1 MKKKPTL
8 LLGRNPC
15 ISLFVTIFLLLLLS
29 FQHTKAQIPNITSF
43 SPASGSIGTAVTI
56 KGTNFNTTT
65 DQNIVFFGAT
75 KAIVTAATNGNTLTV
90 TVPTGATYQPISVL
104 NLANALMGSSA
115 APFRVTFS
123 GGFIDSNSLDTKVD
137 FTTGSTPYSVTIG
150 DLDGDGKSDLAIA
163 NYGSNTVSVFRNTS
177 VGGRTTSSSFATKV
191 DFPTGVGPVS
201 VSIGD
206 VDGDGKPEL
215 ATANHFSN
223 TVSVL
228 RNTAENGNITSSS
241 FAGKVDF
248 TTGIYP
254 TSVSMSDL
262 DGDGKPELAVANS
275 LSATVSVFHNTSF
288 SGSISFMAKVDFNTD
303 LGLYPYSISV
313 GDLDGD
319 GKPELTIANFYSNS
333 VSVFRN
339 TAVSGSITTTSFSEK
354 VDYITGSSPY
364 SVSIGDL
371 DGDGKPELAIANYGS
386 ATVSIL
392 RNNSSSGSITTSSF
406 ATKVDF
412 TTGENPISVS
422 ISDLDGNGKSDLA
435 VANYGSSTVSVFR
448 NTATIGSLTSGS
460 FATKVDY
467 VTGDSPFSVNSG
479 DLDGDGKPELAIAN
493 TSGSVSILGNNPKF
507 PPNITSFSPTSGYI
521 GTTVTITG
529 SNFNATANQNVV
541 FFGATKATV
550 TAASTISLT
559 VTVPSGATYQPL
571 TVLNLAT
578 ALIGS
583 SATPFR
589 VTFTGGA
596 IATNSLDPKVDFT
609 TGSTPYSLSMGDLDG
624 DGKSDLVVANYGSAT
639 ISVFRNTSVSGS
651 TTSNSFAPKVDFPT
665 GTGPYFVSIGDLDRD
680 GKPELA
686 VANYGSAT
694 ISIFRNTATSG
705 SIINSSF
712 ATKVDFTTGTGP
724 VSMSM
729 GDLDGDGKPEL
740 AVANYSSSTVSVF
753 RNTATNGSITST
765 SFANKIDFTTGTSPR
780 SVSMGDLDGD
790 SKPELATANYGSSTV
805 SVFRNTSLSGS
816 ITNASFAGKVD
827 FTTHS
832 SPYSVSIGDLDGD
845 GKPDLTVANFYSATV
860 SIFRNTASSGN
871 LTSNSFATKVDFATG
886 SGSRSVSIGDLD
898 GDGKPDLAIANLYS
912 ATVSVLRNMTSSGS
926 LTNSSFATKM
936 DFTTGAGPAFV
947 SIGDLD
953 GDGKPELAIANSGSN
968 TVSVFRNNP
977 KFPQGS
983 LTANG
988 PFCSGTG
995 KLTWVTTEGTGPF
1008 TVIYNDGTA
1017 NRTITNVTSGTAFEV
1032 FTNPVISTTTYT
1044 LVSVMGSDAAVRTS
1058 GFTVGSAIITINPK
1072 PTAIANSNSP
1082 LCAGNTISL
1091 TGEGVGTYLWNGPS
1105 GFSST
1110 LQSPSITNA
1119 TILLSGVYTL
1129 TITNTQG
1136 CSSTTT
1142 TSVTVNALPIATA
1155 SSNSPLCA
1163 GNTLSLSGGGGGTYL
1178 WNGPMG
1184 FSSTAQSPSITD
1196 ATTLASE
1203 IYTISVTNANNCTN
1217 TATTSVTVNTLPTA
1231 TASSST
1237 PTICAE
1243 NTLSLI
1249 GGGVGTYAWTGVNG
1263 FTSTEQNP
1271 NILNTSSLASGTYR
1285 ITITNLSGCSS
1296 TATTSVTVNALPTA
1310 TASSNSPICVG
1321 NTLSLTGGGI
1331 GTYLWSGPSGFS
1343 STLQNLSIVNAT
1355 ALASGIYTIT
1365 VTNANG
1371 CTSTAT
1377 TSVTVNTN
1385 PVVTASSN
1393 SPVCAAN
1400 TISLMGGGV
1409 GRYLW
1414 NGPNG
1419 FTSTDQNP
1427 SIPNANSL
1435 ASGTY
1440 RITITNV
1447 SGCTSTATTSVTV
1460 NPIVVIP
1467 TPQANTQL
1475 ILGSSVTL
1483 TATGC
1488 TGTGFMIK
1496 WYQSSNNTL
1505 VAMPVSP
1512 SVTTNY
1518 YAICEQTANGVTCL
1532 SAKSNT
1538 LTLTVINR
1546 IFVDITKI
1554 AAPIQNG
1561 NSWATAYG
1569 NLQTALAAA
1578 TATVEVWVA
1587 KGIYKP
1593 TATTTRTIYFEIPTN
1608 VKVYGGFAGTES
1620 ALSDRNFI
1628 TNVSTLSGDIGT
1640 HNVAADNTYHV
1651 VVLSGSSTTTVLDG
1665 FTITGG
1671 NANTGIQPAS
1681 PAPYTAPPLTTTLE
1695 TGGGIVIQNGGN
1707 PTIANCMIL
1716 NNVAVFGGGLYASN
1730 ASIPTIRAC
1739 QFSGNQATFGSGLY
1753 FQDGSNGKVNNT
1765 LIAGNKGMGGVYN
1778 SYSNPIITNCT
1789 FSGNGGYNGGIFNS
1803 ASQPVVKNS
1812 ILWGNAEPFND
1823 TQSIITYSIVQGG
1836 YAGMGNLTADPQF
1849 VSPAPFGL
1857 APNTS
1862 GDYHLKATSLAI
1874 NRGDNEDISLTDK
1887 DLAGNLREFS
1897 GGRVDM
1903 GAYEFQGAGTSTL
1916 IISVVTGPWEANS
1929 TWDLGRVPQLGDYV
1943 IIENNHIVT
1952 LSTTGMAKHLEY
1964 RGTGTLKFNLVTSKL
1979 ELGF

>member
-8 LLGRNPC
+8 LLGRNSY
-15 ISLFVTIFLLLLLS
+15 ISLFVTFFLLLLLA
-29 FQHTKAQIPNITSF
+29 FQPTKAQIPNITSF

-56 KGTNFNTTT
+56 KGTNFNTTAN
-65 DQNIVFFGAT
+65 QNIVFFGAT
-75 KAIVTAATNGNTLTV
+75 KAIVTTASASSLTV

-115 APFRVTFS
+115 APFRVAFS

-137 FTTGSTPYSVTIG
+137 FTTGLTPYSVSIG
-150 DLDGDGKSDLAIA
+150 DLDGDGKSDLAVA

-177 VGGRTTSSSFATKV
+177 VSGSINSSSFADKV

-215 ATANHFSN
+215 ATANHFGN

-228 RNTAENGNITSSS
+228 RNTAENGSITNSS

-248 TTGIYP
+248 TTGVYP
-254 TSVSMSDL
+254 TSVSMGDL
-262 DGDGKPELAVANS
+262 DGDGKPELAIANS
-275 LSATVSVFHNTSF
+275 FSATVSIFHNTSL

-319 GKPELTIANFYSNS
+319 GKPELAIANFYSNS

-339 TAVSGSITTTSFSEK
+339 TAVSGSITTSSFSEK

-371 DGDGKPELAIANYGS
+371 DGDGKPELTVANYGS

-392 RNNSSSGSITTSSF
+392 RNNSSNGSITTSSF

-422 ISDLDGNGKSDLA
+422 ISDLDGDGKSDLA
-435 VANYGSSTVSVFR
+435 VANYGSGTVSVFR
-448 NTATIGSLTSGS
+448 NTATVGNFTSGS

-467 VTGDSPFSVNSG
+467 VTGDSPFSVSSG

-550 TAASTISLT
+550 TAASMSSLT
-559 VTVPSGATYQPL
+559 VIVPSGATYQPL
-571 TVLNLAT
+571 TVLNLTT

-596 IATNSLDPKVDFT
+596 IAPNSLDPKVDFT

-639 ISVFRNTSVSGS
+639 ISVFRNTSEIGS

-665 GTGPYFVSIGDLDRD
+665 GIGPYFVSIGDLDRD

-694 ISIFRNTATSG
+694 ISIFRNTAISG
-705 SIINSSF
+705 SITNSSF

-729 GDLDGDGKPEL
+729 GDLDGDGKPDL

-753 RNTATNGSITST
+753 RNTSLSGSITNT
-765 SFANKIDFTTGTSPR
+765 SFADKIDFTTGTSPR

-790 SKPELATANYGSSTV
+790 RKPELATANYGSSTV
-805 SVFRNTSLSGS
+805 SVFSNTSLSGS
-816 ITNASFAGKVD
+816 ITSTSFAGKVD
-827 FTTHS
+827 FTTGS

-845 GKPDLTVANFYSATV
+845 GKSDLTVANFYSATI

-871 LTSNSFATKVDFATG
+871 FNNSSFATKVDFATG
-886 SGSRSVSIGDLD
+886 SSSRSVSIGDLD

-926 LTNSSFATKM
+926 LTNSSFATKV

-947 SIGDLD
+947 NIGDLD
-953 GDGKPELAIANSGSN
+953 GDGKPEVVIANSGSN
-968 TVSVFRNNP
+968 TVSVLRNNP

-988 PFCSGTG
+988 PFCLGTG
-995 KLTWVTTEGTGPF
+995 QLTWVTTEGTGPF
-1008 TVIYNDGTA
+1008 TVTYNDGTA
-1017 NRTITNVTSGTAFEV
+1017 NRTVTNVTSGMAFEV

-1044 LVSVMGSDAAVRTS
+1044 LVSVTGSDAAVRTS
-1058 GFTVGSAIITINPK
+1058 GFTAGSATITINPK
-1072 PTAIANSNSP
+1072 PTAIATSNSP

-1091 TGEGVGTYLWNGPS
+1091 TGEGIGTYLWSGPI
-1105 GFSST
+1105 GFAST
-1110 LQSPSITNA
+1110 LQNPSINNA
-1119 TILLSGVYTL
+1119 TILSSGIYTL
-1129 TITNTQG
+1129 TVTNTQG

-1155 SSNSPLCA
+1155 SSNSPICV
-1163 GNTLSLSGGGGGTYL
+1163 GNTLSLTGVGIGTYL
-1178 WNGPMG
+1178 WSGPNSY
-1184 FSSTAQSPSITD
+1184 SSTAQSPSIVN
-1196 ATTLASE
+1196 ATTLASG
-1203 IYTISVTNANNCTN
+1203 IYNITVTNANNCTS
-1217 TATTSVTVNTLPTA
+1217 TTTTSVTVNTLPTA

-1237 PTICAE
+1237 PVICAG
-1243 NTLSLI
+1243 NTLSLS
-1249 GGGVGTYAWTGVNG
+1249 GEGVGTYLWNGPNG
-1263 FTSTEQNP
+1263 FISTDQNP
-1271 NILNTSSLASGTYR
+1271 SIPIASSLASGTYR
-1285 ITITNLSGCSS
+1285 ITVTNVSGCRS
-1296 TATTSVTVNALPTA
+1296 TATISVTVNPALTA
-1310 TASSNSPICVG
+1310 TASSSTPVICAG
-1321 NTLSLTGGGI
+1321 STISLSGGGI
-1331 GTYLWSGPSGFS
+1331 GTYLWNGPNGFTSTEQNPSIPNAS
-1343 STLQNLSIVNAT
+1343 S
-1355 ALASGIYTIT
+1355 LASGIYTIT
-1365 VTNANG
+1365 VTNANN
-1371 CTSTAT
+1371 CISTAT
-1377 TSVTVNTN
+1377 TLVT
-1385 PVVTASSN
+1385 
-1393 SPVCAAN
+1393 
-1400 TISLMGGGV
+1400 I
-1409 GRYLW
+1409 
-1414 NGPNG
+1414 
-1419 FTSTDQNP
+1419 
-1427 SIPNANSL
+1427 
-1435 ASGTY
+1435 
-1440 RITITNV
+1440 
-1447 SGCTSTATTSVTV
+1447 
-1460 NPIVVIP
+1460 NPIVVVP
-1467 TPQANTQL
+1467 TPQANMQL

-1488 TGTGFMIK
+1488 IGTGFMIK
-1496 WYQSSNNTL
+1496 WYQSSNNAL

-1512 SVTTNY
+1512 PATTNY
-1518 YAICEQTANGVTCL
+1518 YAICEQTANGITCL

-1554 AAPIQNG
+1554 SASIQNG

-1569 NLQTALAAA
+1569 NLQTAL
-1578 TATVEVWVA
+1578 TATTANGEIWVA

-1593 TATTTRTIYFEIPTN
+1593 TASSTRTIYFEIPTN
-1608 VKVYGGFAGTES
+1608 VKVYGGFLGTES

-1640 HNVAADNTYHV
+1640 QNMAADNTYHV

-1671 NANTGIQPAS
+1671 NANTGIQPTS
-1681 PAPYTAPPLTTTLE
+1681 PAPYTAPPSTTTLE

-1707 PTIANCMIL
+1707 PTIANCIII
-1716 NNVAVFGGGLYASN
+1716 NNVAVFGGGLYAGN
-1730 ASIPTIRAC
+1730 VSIPTIRAC
-1739 QFSGNQATFGSGLY
+1739 QFLGNQATFGSGLY

-1765 LIAGNKGMGGVYN
+1765 LIAGNKGMGGIYN
-1778 SYSNPIITNCT
+1778 SYSNPTITNCT
-1789 FSGNGGYNGGIFNS
+1789 FSGNGGYNGGIFNAS
-1803 ASQPVVKNS
+1803 SQPMVKNS

-1823 TQSIITYSIVQGG
+1823 TQSVITYSIVQGG
-1836 YAGMGNLTADPQF
+1836 YAGMSNLTADPQF
-1849 VSPAPFGL
+1849 VSPPPFQTI
-1857 APNTS
+1857 PTTS

-1874 NRGDNEDISLTDK
+1874 NRGDNGSISLTDK
-1887 DLAGNLREFS
+1887 DLDGNLRRFS
-1897 GGRVDM
+1897 GGSVDM
-1903 GAYEFQGAGTSTL
+1903 GAYELQGAGTSTMV
-1916 IISVVTGPWEANS
+1916 ISVVTGPWEANS
-1929 TWDLGRVPQLGDYV
+1929 TWDIGRVPQLGDNV
-1943 IIENNHIVT
+1943 IIQNNHIIT
-1952 LSTTGMAKHLEY
+1952 LSTTGIAKNLEY
-1964 RGTGTLKFNLVTSKL
+1964 RGTGSLKFNLATSKL

>member
-56 KGTNFNTTT
+56 KGTNFNTIA

-75 KAIVTAATNGNTLTV
+75 KAIVTATNGNTLTV

-115 APFRVTFS
+115 ALFRVTFS

-150 DLDGDGKSDLAIA
+150 DLDGDGKSDLAVA

-177 VGGRTTSSSFATKV
+177 VGGRITSSSFATKV

-275 LSATVSVFHNTSF
+275 LSATVSVFHNTSL
-288 SGSISFMAKVDFNTD
+288 SGSISFMVKVDFNTD

-319 GKPELTIANFYSNS
+319 GKPELAIANFYSNS

-479 DLDGDGKPELAIAN
+479 DLDGDGQPELAIAN

-712 ATKVDFTTGTGP
+712 STKVDFTTGTGP

-845 GKPDLTVANFYSATV
+845 GKPDLTVANFYGATV

-871 LTSNSFATKVDFATG
+871 FTSNSFATKVDFATG
-886 SGSRSVSIGDLD
+886 LGSRSVSIGDLD

-936 DFTTGAGPAFV
+936 DFTTGADPAFV

-968 TVSVFRNNP
+968 TISVFRNNP

-988 PFCSGTG
+988 SFCSGTG
-995 KLTWVTTEGTGPF
+995 QLTWVTTEGTGPF

-1072 PTAIANSNSP
+1072 PMVIANSNSP

-1163 GNTLSLSGGGGGTYL
+1163 GNTFSLSGGGGGTYL
-1178 WNGPMG
+1178 WNGPM
-1184 FSSTAQSPSITD
+1184 
-1196 ATTLASE
+1196 
-1203 IYTISVTNANNCTN
+1203 
-1217 TATTSVTVNTLPTA
+1217 
-1231 TASSST
+1231 
-1237 PTICAE
+1237 
-1243 NTLSLI
+1243 
-1249 GGGVGTYAWTGVNG
+1249 
-1263 FTSTEQNP
+1263 
-1271 NILNTSSLASGTYR
+1271 
-1285 ITITNLSGCSS
+1285 
-1296 TATTSVTVNALPTA
+1296 
-1310 TASSNSPICVG
+1310 
-1321 NTLSLTGGGI
+1321 
-1331 GTYLWSGPSGFS
+1331 GFS

-1377 TSVTVNTN
+1377 TSVTVNIN

-1440 RITITNV
+1440 RIIIINL

-1460 NPIVVIP
+1460 NPIVIIP
-1467 TPQANTQL
+1467 TPQANTQF

-1538 LTLTVINR
+1538 LTLTVVNR

-1640 HNVAADNTYHV
+1640 YNVAADNTYHV

-1803 ASQPVVKNS
+1803 ASQPVIKNS

-1823 TQSIITYSIVQGG
+1823 TQSIITYSMVQGG
-1836 YAGMGNLTADPQF
+1836 YPGMGNLTADPQF

-1874 NRGDNEDISLTDK
+1874 NRGDNEAIFLIDK
-1887 DLAGNLREFS
+1887 DLAGNLRGFS

>member
-1 MKKKPTL
+1 MKKNPTL
-8 LLGRNPC
+8 LLGWNSYVR
-15 ISLFVTIFLLLLLS
+15 LFVTIFLLLLLS
-29 FQHTKAQIPNITSF
+29 FQHTKAQVPNITSF

-56 KGTNFNTTT
+56 KGTNFNTTAN
-65 DQNIVFFGAT
+65 QNIVFFGAT
-75 KAIVTAATNGNTLTV
+75 KAIVTATNGNTLTV

-115 APFRVTFS
+115 TPFRVTFS

-137 FTTGSTPYSVTIG
+137 FTTGSAPYSVGIS
-150 DLDGDGKSDLAIA
+150 DLDGDGKSDLVVA

-177 VGGRTTSSSFATKV
+177 VGGNIISSSFATKV

-215 ATANHFSN
+215 ATANHFGN

-241 FAGKVDF
+241 FASKVDF
-248 TTGIYP
+248 TTGVYP

-275 LSATVSVFHNTSF
+275 LSATISVFHNTSLN
-288 SGSISFMAKVDFNTD
+288 GSISFMAKVDFNTD

-313 GDLDGD
+313 GDVDGD

-339 TAVSGSITTTSFSEK
+339 TAVKGSITTTSFSEK

-392 RNNSSSGSITTSSF
+392 RNNSSSGNITTSSF

-412 TTGENPISVS
+412 TTGSTPISVS
-422 ISDLDGNGKSDLA
+422 ISDLDGDGKSDLA
-435 VANYGSSTVSVFR
+435 VANYGSGTVSVFR
-448 NTATIGSLTSGS
+448 NTVTIGSLTSGS

-467 VTGDSPFSVNSG
+467 ITGDSPFSVSSG

-529 SNFNATANQNVV
+529 SNFNVTANQNIV

-550 TAASTISLT
+550 TAASTSSLT
-559 VTVPSGATYQPL
+559 VNVPSGAAYQPL
-571 TVLNLAT
+571 TVLNLTT

-596 IATNSLDPKVDFT
+596 IAPNSFDPKVDFT

-651 TTSNSFAPKVDFPT
+651 TTNNSFAPKVDFPT
-665 GTGPYFVSIGDLDRD
+665 GIGPYFVSIGDLDRD

-686 VANYGSAT
+686 VANYGNAT
-694 ISIFRNTATSG
+694 ISIFRNTTTIG
-705 SIINSSF
+705 SIVNSSF
-712 ATKVDFTTGTGP
+712 ATKMDFTTGTGP

-740 AVANYSSSTVSVF
+740 AVANYSSSTVSIF
-753 RNTATNGSITST
+753 RNTSLSGSITST
-765 SFANKIDFTTGTSPR
+765 SFADKIDFTTGTNPR

-790 SKPELATANYGSSTV
+790 NKPELAVANYSSSTV
-805 SVFRNTSLSGS
+805 SIFRNISLSGS
-816 ITNASFAGKVD
+816 ITSASFVGKVD
-827 FTTHS
+827 FTTDS

-845 GKPDLTVANFYSATV
+845 SKPELTVANFYSATI

-871 LTSNSFATKVDFATG
+871 FNSSSFAPKVDFATG

-912 ATVSVLRNMTSSGS
+912 ATVSVLRNMTSIGS
-926 LTNSSFATKM
+926 FTNNSFATKV
-936 DFTTGAGPAFV
+936 DFTTSAGPAFV

-953 GDGKPELAIANSGSN
+953 GDGKPELATANSGSN
-968 TVSVFRNNP
+968 TVSIFRNNP

-995 KLTWVTTEGTGPF
+995 KLTWVTTEGIGPF

-1044 LVSVMGSDAAVRTS
+1044 LVSVVGSDDAVRTS
-1058 GFTVGSAIITINPK
+1058 GFTVGSATITINSK
-1072 PTAIANSNSP
+1072 PTAIANNNSP
-1082 LCAGNTISL
+1082 LCAGNTVSL
-1091 TGEGVGTYLWNGPS
+1091 TGGGVGTYLWSGPN

-1110 LQSPSITNA
+1110 LQNPSINNTTN
-1119 TILLSGVYTL
+1119 LSSGIYTL
-1129 TITNTQG
+1129 TVTNTQG
-1136 CSSTTT
+1136 CISVTT

-1155 SSNSPLCA
+1155 SSNSPICV

-1184 FSSTAQSPSITD
+1184 FSSTAQSPNI
-1196 ATTLASE
+1196 
-1203 IYTISVTNANNCTN
+1203 TN
-1217 TATTSVTVNTLPTA
+1217 TTNLSSDVYTLTITNTQGCSSTTTTSVTVNTLPTA
-1231 TASSST
+1231 TASSGT
-1237 PTICAE
+1237 PVICAD
-1243 NTLSLI
+1243 NTISLS
-1249 GGGVGTYAWTGVNG
+1249 
-1263 FTSTEQNP
+1263 
-1271 NILNTSSLASGTYR
+1271 
-1285 ITITNLSGCSS
+1285 
-1296 TATTSVTVNALPTA
+1296 
-1310 TASSNSPICVG
+1310 
-1321 NTLSLTGGGI
+1321 GGGI
-1331 GTYLWSGPSGFS
+1331 GT
-1343 STLQNLSIVNAT
+1343 
-1355 ALASGIYTIT
+1355 
-1365 VTNANG
+1365 
-1371 CTSTAT
+1371 
-1377 TSVTVNTN
+1377 
-1385 PVVTASSN
+1385 
-1393 SPVCAAN
+1393 
-1400 TISLMGGGV
+1400 
-1409 GRYLW
+1409 YLW

-1419 FTSTDQNP
+1419 FTSTNQGP
-1427 SIPNANSL
+1427 SIPNASSL
-1435 ASGTY
+1435 TSGTY
-1440 RITITNV
+1440 RITVTNL
-1447 SGCTSTATTSVTV
+1447 SGCISTATTSVTV

-1483 TATGC
+1483 TATSC

-1512 SVTTNY
+1512 PVTTNY

-1538 LTLTVINR
+1538 LTLMVINR

-1554 AAPIQNG
+1554 SASIQNG
-1561 NSWATAYG
+1561 NSWVTAYG
-1569 NLQTALAAA
+1569 NLQTALTAA
-1578 TATVEVWVA
+1578 TANGEIWVA

-1593 TATTTRTIYFEIPTN
+1593 TATTNRTIYFEIPTN
-1608 VKVYGGFAGTES
+1608 VKVYGGFLGTEN

-1628 TNVSTLSGDIGT
+1628 TNISTLSGDIAT
-1640 HNVAADNTYHV
+1640 QNVVADNTYHV
-1651 VVLSGSSTTTVLDG
+1651 VVFNSSSTTTVLDG

-1681 PAPYTAPPLTTTLE
+1681 PAPYTAPPSTTTLE

-1707 PTIANCMIL
+1707 PTIANCIII
-1716 NNVAVFGGGLYASN
+1716 NNTAVFGGGLYAGN
-1730 ASIPTIRAC
+1730 ASIPTITAC
-1739 QFSGNQATFGSGLY
+1739 QFLENQATFGSGLY
-1753 FQDGSNGKVNNT
+1753 LQNGSNGKVNNT

-1812 ILWGNAEPFND
+1812 ILWGNSEPFND
-1823 TQSIITYSIVQGG
+1823 TQSIIAYSIVQGG

-1849 VSPAPFGL
+1849 MSPTHFQAIPT
-1857 APNTS
+1857 TS
-1862 GDYHLKATSLAI
+1862 DDYHLKATSLAI
-1874 NRGDNEDISLTDK
+1874 NKGDNGSISLIDK
-1887 DLAGNLREFS
+1887 DLAGNLRRFAGE
-1897 GGRVDM
+1897 RVDM
-1903 GAYEFQGAGTSTL
+1903 GAYEFQGSGTLTL
-1916 IISVVTGPWEANS
+1916 VISVVTGPWEASS
-1929 TWDLGRVPQLGDYV
+1929 TWDVGRVPQLGDYV
-1943 IIENNHIVT
+1943 IIQNNHVVT
-1952 LSTTGMAKHLEY
+1952 LSTTGIAKNLEY
-1964 RGTGTLKFNLVTSKL
+1964 RGTGSLKFNLITSKL
-1979 ELGF
+1979 ELGL